1 MYTYKNEQTKLI
13 KFIIIVVGDT
23 YQHDTIGIN
32 DEMETDEI
40 IAAIT
45 TEHSSSATG
54 TTVNYILQ
62 KKLAK
67 LIIDIKYESKMHQT
81 AVDSLLCRFK
91 SFFNEAADLFLAKV
105 SLLSCFLNIM
115 RILDHML

>member
-1 MYTYKNEQTKLI
+1 MHKKKRAKKLTI
-13 KFIIIVVGDT
+13 FIIIVVGDT

-40 IAAIT
+40 IAYIT
-45 TEHSSSATG
+45 SEHIPPASR

-115 RILDHML
+115 RIFDHMF